1 VHVFDAET
9 GRSIMVFDLVP
20 ESYIAGVP
28 DVGVVGVSNYVAPRL
43 WFSPDG
49 RFLVTST
56 LSGVSIW
63 NARDGAEVA
72 SALIYA
78 LSAVFSRDGS
88 VLAVTRNDDG
98 KIGPDTPGK
107 GAGEEGGGPEGL
119 VLDVP
124 TGEEL
129 FRRPLVRGDG
139 GTFIN
144 VAGGASFAPDGEIVA
159 FADLSAVRVWST
171 AGEPLYAVS
180 LQGRATDFAFSPDG
194 KLLAAASDLGNV
206 MLSRAADGERVDVL
220 AAASGSV
227 RALAFSPNSRL
238 LAIGNESGDVQI
250 WDVRSRRQVASIR
263 GTHGALVQLAFT
275 PDGSRLAVATDDGS
289 VTLYVVSLD
298 EQIELAR
305 QRLLRGFTDGECRQ
319 YLHLETCPAS

>member
-1 VHVFDAET
+1 
-9 GRSIMVFDLVP
+9 M
-20 ESYIAGVP
+20 
-28 DVGVVGVSNYVAPRL
+28 
-43 WFSPDG
+43 
-49 RFLVTST
+49 TST
-56 LSGVSIW
+56 LNGVSIW

-72 SALIYA
+72 SASIYA

-88 VLAVTRNDDG
+88 VLAVTRNADG
-98 KIGPDTPGK
+98 KIGPDTPGQ
-107 GAGEEGGGPEGL
+107 GAGEEGCRAEGR
-119 VLDVP
+119 VLDVR

-139 GTFIN
+139 GTFNN
-144 VAGGASFAPDGEIVA
+144 VAGGASFAPDGEMVA

-171 AGEPLYAVS
+171 TGEPLYAVS

-194 KLLAAASDLGNV
+194 KLLAAASNLGNV
-206 MLSRAADGERVDVL
+206 VLSRAADGERVDVL
-220 AAASGSV
+220 PAASGSV
-227 RALAFSPNSRL
+227 RAPAFSPNGRL
-238 LAIGNESGDVQI
+238 LAIGDESGDVQI
-250 WDVRSRRQVASIR
+250 WDLPSRRQVASIR

-275 PDGSRLAVATDDGS
+275 PDGSRLAVASDDGS

-305 QRLLRGFTDGECRQ
+305 QRLVRGFTDSECRQ

>member
-1 VHVFDAET
+1 
-9 GRSIMVFDLVP
+9 MVFDLVP
-20 ESYIAGVP
+20 ESYIAGLDP
-28 DVGVVGVSNYVAPRL
+28 VGVSNLVAPRV

-56 LSGVSIW
+56 LNGVSIW

-78 LSAVFSRDGS
+78 VSAVFSKDGS

-98 KIGPDTPGK
+98 KIGPDTPGQ

-139 GTFIN
+139 GTFID

-159 FADLSAVRVWST
+159 LADVSAVRVWST
-171 AGEPLYAVS
+171 AGEPQYAVS

-206 MLSRAADGERVDVL
+206 VLSRAADGERVGVL
-220 AAASGSV
+220 AAASGAVHLAPGSV

-238 LAIGNESGDVQI
+238 LAIGHESGDVQI
-250 WDVRSRRQVASIR
+250 WDLRSRRQVASIR

-275 PDGSRLAVATDDGS
+275 PDGSRLAVASDDGS
-289 VTLYVVSLD
+289 VTLYGVSLE

-305 QRLLRGFTDGECRQ
+305 QRLVRGFTDGECRQ